1 MLVNMPSL
9 RAMLEEKD
17 DTYLYCSSADV
28 RFYSIDVHLTESDK
42 INFRA
47 VIHRLVEYYMSEDEE
62 DD

>member
-9 RAMLEEKD
+9 RAMLEEKH
-17 DTYLYCSSADV
+17 DTYLYCSSATV
-28 RFYSIDVHLTESDK
+28 SFYSVDVHLTEYDK

-47 VIHRLVEYYMSEDEE
+47 VIYRLVEYYLSEDEE